1 MAQACRQNDAQQ
13 KPQQGPYLF
22 PVEDSST
29 NSGQKAEAKIVTGWQ
44 NKRKAR
50 TASLWIALGLMSGLA
65 GCSTN
70 PATGHDT
77 FTAFMPPAQEAE
89 VGAKEHPKIL
99 KEFGGSYDAKD
110 LPTYVSEIGNKLGAV
125 TETPDQKFTF
135 TVLDSPIVNAFA
147 LPGGYVYVTRGLLA
161 LASNE
166 AELAGVLAHEIGHVV
181 ARHSAQRYSRGVL
194 TQVLAG
200 GLSAAIGN
208 GAGEVIGMG
217 ANAYMQSFSREHE
230 FEADKL
236 GVRYLSRA
244 GYDPAAMA
252 SFLKKLRAHSRLQAE
267 LAGRSPDD
275 VDQFDIMATHPR
287 TVDRIEQA
295 RAAANTPVS
304 GTPRLETVKYMTEID
319 GIMYGDGPE
328 NGFVRGRKFVHVPL
342 DFYFEV
348 PDGFSMINQPDA
360 VVAKDNQGA
369 TIIFEG
375 APAAVVQSGP
385 RAYLQRGFSKSV
397 QLRDI
402 QAIDVNGQKAAT
414 GSADISLKSGTKAR
428 LRVVAIVH
436 GTSAF
441 QFLFLSPLDRAD
453 SYNLD
458 LRRTT
463 YSFRSLTKAEKKQY
477 HALSIRVR
485 AVNPG
490 YTVDTFVKSMAV
502 DRRPEETFDVLN
514 GIENGQLPPEGSLVK
529 VIDE

>member
-1 MAQACRQNDAQQ
+1 M
-13 KPQQGPYLF
+13 
-22 PVEDSST
+22 
-29 NSGQKAEAKIVTGWQ
+29 TGWQ
-44 NKRKAR
+44 YKRKVR

-65 GCSTN
+65 ACSTN
-70 PATGHDT
+70 PATGEDT

-89 VGAKEHPKIL
+89 VGAEEHPKIL

-110 LPTYVSEIGNKLGAV
+110 LPSYVTEIGQKLAAV
-125 TETPDQKFTF
+125 TETPNQQFTF

-194 TQVLAG
+194 TQILAG

-208 GAGEVIGMG
+208 GAGDVIGMG

-328 NGFVRGRKFVHVPL
+328 NGFIRGRKFVHVPL
-342 DFYFEV
+342 NFYFEV

-360 VVAKDNQGA
+360 VVAQDNKGA

-375 APAAVVQSGP
+375 APAAAQNGP
-385 RAYLQRGFSKSV
+385 VAYLQRGFSKSI
-397 QLRDI
+397 QLRDV
-402 QAIDVNGQKAAT
+402 QKIDVNGEEAAT
-414 GSADISLKSGTKAR
+414 GSADVSLKSGTRAR
-428 LRVVAIVH
+428 LRVVAILH
-436 GTSAF
+436 GKSAF
-441 QFLFLSPLDRAD
+441 QFLFLSPLDQAD
-453 SYNLD
+453 NYNVA

-463 YSFRSLTKAEKKQY
+463 YSFRSLTASEKKQY
-477 HALSIRVR
+477 HALSIKVR

-490 YTVDTFVKSMAV
+490 YTIDTFVKSMAV
-502 DRRPEETFDVLN
+502 DRRPEETFEVIN
-514 GIENGQLPPEGSLVK
+514 GIENAQLPPEGSLVK
-529 VIDE
+529 VINE

>member
-1 MAQACRQNDAQQ
+1 M
-13 KPQQGPYLF
+13 
-22 PVEDSST
+22 
-29 NSGQKAEAKIVTGWQ
+29 
-44 NKRKAR
+44 RKAR
-50 TASLWIALGLMSGLA
+50 TLSLWAAIGLMGGLA

-70 PATGHDT
+70 PATGEDT

-89 VGAKEHPKIL
+89 VGAEEHPKIL

-110 LPTYVSEIGNKLGAV
+110 LPAYVTEIGNKLAAV
-125 TETPDQKFTF
+125 TETPNQKFTF

-200 GLSAAIGN
+200 GLSAAIGS
-208 GAGEVIGMG
+208 GAGDVIGMG

-244 GYDPAAMA
+244 GYDPEAMA
-252 SFLKKLRAHSRLQAE
+252 SFLKKLRAHSQLQAE

-287 TVDRIEQA
+287 TLDRIEQA
-295 RAAANTPVS
+295 RVAANTPVS
-304 GTPRLETVKYMTEID
+304 GAPRLEAVKYMTEID

-328 NGFVRGRKFVHVPL
+328 NGFVRGAKFIHVPL

-348 PDGFSMINQPDA
+348 PDEFSMINQPDA
-360 VVAKDNQGA
+360 VVAQDNQGA

-375 APAAVVQSGP
+375 APAAAQSNP
-385 RAYLQRGFSKSV
+385 SAYLQRGFSKSV

-402 QAIDVNGQKAAT
+402 QTIDINGQKAAT
-414 GSADISLKSGTKAR
+414 GSADVSLKSGTKAR

-436 GTSAF
+436 GKAAF
-441 QFLFLSPLDRAD
+441 QFLFLIPLDRAD
-453 SYNLD
+453 SYNVA

-463 YSFRSLTKAEKKQY
+463 YSFRSLTAAEKKKY
-477 HALSIRVR
+477 HALSIKVR

-502 DRRPEETFDVLN
+502 DRRPEETFDVIN

-529 VIDE
+529 VIRE

>member
-1 MAQACRQNDAQQ
+1 M
-13 KPQQGPYLF
+13 
-22 PVEDSST
+22 
-29 NSGQKAEAKIVTGWQ
+29 TGWYHT
-44 NKRKAR
+44 RKAR
-50 TASLWIALGLMSGLA
+50 IASLGIAIGLMSGLA
-65 GCSTN
+65 ACSTN
-70 PATGHDT
+70 PATGEDT

-89 VGAKEHPKIL
+89 VGAEEHPKIL
-99 KEFGGSYDAKD
+99 KQFGGSYDAKD
-110 LPTYVSEIGNKLGAV
+110 LPGYVTAVGQKLAAV
-125 TETPDQKFTF
+125 TETPNQKFTF

-147 LPGGYVYVTRGLLA
+147 LPGGYVYITRGLLA

-194 TQVLAG
+194 TQILAG

-208 GAGEVIGMG
+208 GAGDVIGMG

-267 LAGRSPDD
+267 LAGRSPND

-304 GTPRLETVKYMTEID
+304 GTPRLDTVKYMTEID

-328 NGFVRGRKFVHVPL
+328 NGFIRERKFVHVPM

-348 PDGFSMINQPDA
+348 PEGFSMINQPDA
-360 VVAKDNQGA
+360 VVARDNKGA

-375 APAAVVQSGP
+375 APAAAQVGP
-385 RAYLQRGFSKSV
+385 VAYLQRGFSKSIR
-397 QLRDI
+397 LRDI
-402 QAIDVNGQKAAT
+402 QKIDINGQQAAT
-414 GSADISLKSGTKAR
+414 GSADVSLKSGTRAR
-428 LRVVAIVH
+428 LRVVAILH
-436 GTSAF
+436 GKSAY
-441 QFLFLSPLDRAD
+441 QFLFLTPLNQAD
-453 SYNLD
+453 AYNMP

-463 YSFRSLTKAEKKQY
+463 YSFRSLTASEKKKY
-477 HALSIRVR
+477 HALSIKVR

-490 YTVDTFVKSMAV
+490 YTVNTFVKSMAV
-502 DRRPEETFDVLN
+502 DRRPEETFDVIN
-514 GIENGQLPPEGSLVK
+514 GLEAGQLPPEGSLVK
-529 VIDE
+529 VITN